1 MDAST
6 FSITLPSQL
15 RMLSVARSFV
25 DAVCQACRLDR
36 GTSHAL
42 IIVTGEA
49 FSNVIRHAHENQPG
63 RQIEIQL
70 QILADTVVLTFIDQG
85 APFDLNAVPM
95 LPPGELRIGG
105 RGVYLMRTLM
115 DELSCGPCPSGE
127 RGNILRMVKR
137 CHAGDARACG

>member
-1 MDAST
+1 
-6 FSITLPSQL
+6 
-15 RMLSVARSFV
+15 MLSVARSFV
-25 DAVCQACRLDR
+25 EAVCQACRLDR
-36 GTSHAL
+36 SISHAL

-49 FSNVIRHAHENQPG
+49 FSNVVRHAHGNQPG

-70 QILADTVVLTFIDQG
+70 QIQSDEVALTFVDQG
-85 APFDLNAVPM
+85 PPFDLEAVPR

-127 RGNILRMVKR
+127 RGNVLRMVKHCYGSEVR
-137 CHAGDARACG
+137 ECG